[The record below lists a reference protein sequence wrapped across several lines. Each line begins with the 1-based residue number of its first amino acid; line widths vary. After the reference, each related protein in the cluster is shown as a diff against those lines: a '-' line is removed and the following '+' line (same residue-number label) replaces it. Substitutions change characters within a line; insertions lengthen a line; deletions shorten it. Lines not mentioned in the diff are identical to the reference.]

1 MINQEAMGT
10 TEPMNIEDSIEKQIL
25 VIHWTGWR
33 NKPETL
39 LSILIFIQRSP
50 GINIKLNLNIDIER
64 VNIRQRIFFFF
75 IKVIKYEKKIK
86 KIKENKDLLE
96 YSNANKNDIRDDD
109 ITLFLNK

>member
-50 GINIKLNLNIDIER
+50 GINIQLNIDIER
-64 VNIRQRIFFFF
+64 VNIPF
-75 IKVIKYEKKIK
+75 
-86 KIKENKDLLE
+86 
-96 YSNANKNDIRDDD
+96 
-109 ITLFLNK
+109 LFLLFARSWMRRNSHVQFYGRDGISNLEPSTITQKEPDFVNNIEED

>member
-50 GINIKLNLNIDIER
+50 GINIKLNIDIER
-64 VNIRQRIFFFF
+64 KIRISF
-75 IKVIKYEKKIK
+75 
-86 KIKENKDLLE
+86 
-96 YSNANKNDIRDDD
+96 
-109 ITLFLNK
+109 LFLLFARSWMRRNSHVQFCSRDGISNLEPSTITQKEPDFVNNIEED